1 MITLS
6 LDEYGKFESITD
18 EKNEPVF
25 IAGVLYDDH
34 NNRTDTENERKRIA
48 SYYQSVIKEAS
59 AGKEG
64 FSFPAALHSV
74 GSKDDDRNIVKPVKE
89 MVRKTIKEFLCNG
102 TFQGKELLNIKQSR
116 QGEYYIYAILK
127 SDAGMSQLL
136 TDSVNFL
143 LRDNYASNLYFH
155 MATSVISR
163 MIFHNPRIDS
173 IREVSLDIATRK
185 SEDLDQNSTRAVEY
199 QRQGYSASQS
209 SHGDTG
215 KVYFSI
221 SNADIYRTA
230 LSEEMLR
237 SGKTSMEISNFKVK
251 PINYHVNKKMEFLYL
266 ADSICSILG
275 WQLKGDSAEEWLRKI
290 QLKVDAINNS
300 SNNVIMAYDE
310 IDVYYQRAW
319 QKFEEHDY
327 YEALKR
333 CYDAK
338 LIDGE
343 FSKFYQQ
350 KWFGRI
356 EKKIVNNTNPNRFIA
371 AVNKL
376 HETLTTNDLN
386 QERTIYILQIL
397 EKMLPNVESTLLS
410 ADSQAAIYNLYDIGV
425 SAYCHIGDSKNA
437 LKYFNKCKKNAYKTS
452 LDAYMFTINRIV
464 VTLVDNFEIDKAL
477 KIAKENVE
485 YQKLLLDLRN
495 DLPIYRENKE
505 DMSLGLCK
513 AYSQLAQVYAFKQD
527 NKCVEAFR
535 HALDNLP
542 NNSVDYKITQSYLLH
557 YYLDIKDIN
566 AYESEATEYFGGETS
581 AKKRFEYVLTEG
593 LKENSII
600 NYKYALY
607 VYVRGVYL
615 FEQDRISDALLNS
628 LLNIEVTIKKYD
640 QKAKG
645 KRNSTFEKLM
655 GHPSELIFKYIAL
668 IAKNAENN
676 DAYNASKKSM
686 ETCMTY
692 TGATIDSIQLFGK
705 AELFNNY
712 NHIAERDTTTSE
724 LVSYLKNNFDFFK
737 NRDFSNNGDERY
749 KELSSIMTFMYH

>member
-18 EKNEPVF
+18 ENNEPVF

-34 NNRTDTENERKRIA
+34 NNKADTDNERKRIEA
-48 SYYQSVIKEAS
+48 YYRSVIKEAS

-74 GSKDDDRNIVKPVKE
+74 GSKEGDRNIVKPVKE
-89 MVRKTIKEFLCNG
+89 MVRQTIKEFLCDG
-102 TFQGKELLNIKQSR
+102 TFRGKELLNVKQSR
-116 QGEYYIYAILK
+116 HGEYYIYAILK

-185 SEDLDQNSTRAVEY
+185 SEDLDQTSSRAVEY
-199 QRQGYSASQS
+199 QRQGYSATQS
-209 SHGDTG
+209 SRGDTG

-237 SGKTSMEISNFKVK
+237 SGKTSMEITNFKVK
-251 PINYHVNKKMEFLYL
+251 PINYHGNKKMEFLYL

-343 FSKFYQQ
+343 FSKYYQQ
-350 KWFGRI
+350 KWFGTI

-386 QERTIYILQIL
+386 QERTVYILQVL

-437 LKYFNKCKKNAYKTS
+437 LKYFNKCKKNAYKIG
-452 LDAYMFTINRIV
+452 LDTYLFTINRIV

-495 DLPIYRENKE
+495 DLPIYRDYKE
-505 DMSLGLCK
+505 AMSLGLCR
-513 AYSQLAQVYAFKQD
+513 AYSQLAQVYAFKRD

-535 HALDNLP
+535 QALDNLP

-557 YYLDIKDIN
+557 YYLDMKDID
-566 AYESEATEYFGGETS
+566 AYEKEATEYFGGETS
-581 AKKRFEYVLTEG
+581 AKKRFEYIMTEG

-607 VYVRGVYL
+607 VYIRGIYL

-628 LLNIEVTIKKYD
+628 ILNLEATIKKYD
-640 QKAKG
+640 QKIKG
-645 KRNSTFEKLM
+645 KRNSTFEKLL
-655 GHPSELIFKYIAL
+655 GHPAELVFKYVAL
-668 IAKNAENN
+668 IAEGAKDT
-676 DAYNASKKSM
+676 DAYNRNKKSI
-686 ETCMTY
+686 ESSMTY
-692 TGATIDSIQLFGK
+692 TGPTVDAIILYGQ
-705 AELFNNY
+705 AELLDAQNN
-712 NHIAERDTTTSE
+712 IQERDNITNLLASQLIE
-724 LVSYLKNNFDFFK
+724 NFDFFR
-737 NRDFSNNGDERY
+737 NVEFPDDGAERY
-749 KELSSIMTFMYH
+749 EKMKSIITYMYH